1 MKVIRARI
9 SGFCMGVRRAV
20 SMAVEAAAKSTNVYT
35 LGPLIHN
42 PRVLED
48 LDKLGIKILE
58 EGEIPVAGSAED
70 KNIVIIRAHGVS
82 PSTEA
87 ELARSGIQIID
98 ATCRHVKLSQE
109 KAMDFAQKGYI
120 VFLAGEKDHGEIAGI
135 RGYVESA
142 RPPGAV
148 PSCYVI
154 GSPGEAEKAGKDLS
168 RRDSAKAVLIGQTTI
183 SPDEYMA
190 IGEKLRNF
198 FPGLEILD
206 TICGATAARQTAL
219 RELCAQADAVIVAG
233 GRESAN
239 SRRLLS
245 LACELGKPAWLIE
258 TAEEIPPEI
267 RQFETIG
274 LAAGA
279 STPDSLIDEIETYLQ
294 F

>member
-1 MKVIRARI
+1 
-9 SGFCMGVRRAV
+9 
-20 SMAVEAAAKSTNVYT
+20 MAVEAAAESTNVYS

-48 LDKLGIKILE
+48 LGKQGIKIIE
-58 EGEIPVAGSAED
+58 EGEIPASAAD
-70 KNIVIIRAHGVS
+70 KATVIIRAHGVS
-82 PSTEA
+82 PNTEA
-87 ELARSGIQIID
+87 DLACSGVRVID
-98 ATCRHVKLSQE
+98 ATCPHVKLSQE
-109 KAMDFAQKGYI
+109 KAMNFAQRGYI
-120 VFLAGEKDHGEIAGI
+120 VFLAGAKDHAEISGL

-142 RPPGAV
+142 SLPGSALPP
-148 PSCYVI
+148 CYVI
-154 GSPGEAEKAGKDLS
+154 GNPGEAEKAGQDLS
-168 RRDSAKAVLIGQTTI
+168 RLDPSAKTVLIGQTTI
-183 SPDEYMA
+183 SPDEYRA
-190 IGEKLRNF
+190 IGEKLRVF

-219 RELCAQADAVIVAG
+219 RELCAQADAVIIAG

-279 STPDSLIDEIETYLQ
+279 STPDSLINEIETKLTAL
-294 F
+294 